1 MMQTNIISFCVK
13 LKQAKSLMMWQT
25 TTAKSAYCFYQAKM
39 NISNAL
45 ENTKTH
51 QRQQNIIS
59 SLENKY
65 IHDPMT
71 GLFNRRGFYQRVQP
85 LFEQCAKTNTP
96 FVLVSAD
103 LNGLKTINDTYGHA
117 DGDIAISTVGQAL
130 AQESSASA
138 TCARFGGDEFVAAWA
153 CNSSSSEEEA
163 AFRKRIQN
171 YLDEFNASSG
181 KPYTISSS
189 LGIVVA
195 VPSEDITLDEFIKVT
210 DEKMYEEKVK
220 YHQTHKR

>member
-1 MMQTNIISFCVK
+1 M
-13 LKQAKSLMMWQT
+13 LH
-25 TTAKSAYCFYQAKM
+25 
-39 NISNAL
+39 AL
-45 ENTKTH
+45 
-51 QRQQNIIS
+51 
-59 SLENKY
+59 
-65 IHDPMT
+65 
-71 GLFNRRGFYQRVQP
+71 
-85 LFEQCAKTNTP
+85 
-96 FVLVSAD
+96 VLVAM
-103 LNGLKTINDTYGHA
+103 N
-117 DGDIAISTVGQAL
+117 
-130 AQESSASA
+130 
-138 TCARFGGDEFVAAWA
+138 VAAWA

>member
-1 MMQTNIISFCVK
+1 V
-13 LKQAKSLMMWQT
+13 LDH
-25 TTAKSAYCFYQAKM
+25 
-39 NISNAL
+39 
-45 ENTKTH
+45 TK
-51 QRQQNIIS
+51 
-59 SLENKY
+59 
-65 IHDPMT
+65 
-71 GLFNRRGFYQRVQP
+71 NRRGFYQRVQP

-130 AQESSASA
+130 AQESSANA

-210 DEKMYEEKVK
+210 DEKMYEEKAK